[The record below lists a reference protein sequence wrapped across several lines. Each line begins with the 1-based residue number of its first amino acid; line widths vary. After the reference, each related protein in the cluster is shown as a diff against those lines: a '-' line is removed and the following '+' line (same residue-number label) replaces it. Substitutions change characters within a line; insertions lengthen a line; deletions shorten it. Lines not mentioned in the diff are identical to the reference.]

1 MEKIEELLLLIY
13 SPNCTNQQRLSAQKT
28 LEEYKSSPNLEILSK
43 LLGPEKDE
51 RVYMFGWNCLLDV
64 LKHQWSNV
72 DQNTRE
78 SILSVVQQQV
88 EKVNE
93 NSASSYKEKVGQ
105 VSAELLLRVPMIQ
118 EWLQSLFSSNVGFV
132 IMRNLADIVFDPEA
146 HFDEQS
152 KSEYKSIVM
161 KICSTFVPFV
171 ISCFE
176 RILNGQR
183 VSMSNAFNKN
193 LMLCLCSLVEHVTLK
208 SIKYEE
214 RDVIVPFFST
224 FCLEKLMLFVQKT
237 YLDLEFYQI
246 LTKITQ
252 FIVSIGERH
261 ISNKKHPFIPPNFNI
276 YLNFLKLLTEHPI
289 EIDPFL
295 GDVIRIASSNILK
308 GANDLSPEMKMFA
321 KADFELDSEYQSFI
335 ALYRGRMHEWLKHV
349 AVLKPF
355 ESLEFITRN
364 LTNLIPQIN
373 ALQTLVNAKTPILIQ
388 LESSVK
394 ILDCILIGINNSSID
409 QSGLLAVYERIFNVA
424 MSIQSND
431 PLILS
436 HQLSCLSLPVALFKY
451 KPEFVATFT
460 QKIIPYASANLGSC
474 GKDGIILRRKATGL
488 LLKLSDQIPQSF
500 LPYSNDFL
508 GLLTQFMQS
517 GKEFSHQKGNLFE
530 VCLAIGSNLMTTE
543 KENGLKYIEQ
553 CLTLIFNQL
562 NDPSFQNTFENL
574 DSFKSLTGLA
584 YLGKK
589 DLPLQQ
595 IEQFA
600 NYRKHLSLLT
610 LMTLAYFKKEI
621 SIDSFTHLSI
631 KFHLVLLRTLHTL
644 LLQNNFLDSS
654 KSSSLTSLDFEV
666 DDKSWASI
674 GDQVLRQ
681 WVTTLLS
688 QLYSSVGLMTK
699 QNIFY
704 SEFPLFASSL
714 VQFLPN
720 LSFSNIKLII
730 GYSTIPFVENVKP
743 EFYNHLKD
751 FILELL
757 KSLSPRF
764 NNYWSRVAENLEF
777 GEPDQEDESPEDRFT
792 RDSSRSFLQCLFDFL
807 SKEDLLIY
815 CIEKCPNVKAEFY
828 NHLKDFILELLK
840 SLSPRF
846 NNYWSRVAENL
857 EFGEPDQEDES
868 PEDRFTRDSSRSFLQ
883 CLFDFL
889 SKEDLLIY
897 CIEKCPVFGHEI
909 LLFSIQALNWR
920 DTNCCRKALN
930 IFHKFSTFSLNHESF
945 YKFIASQGVSVLLN
959 VLNTG
964 YQKELYPTILT
975 IITEIYASYSERKL
989 HELLWETFSLVP
1001 GMSIQRI
1008 NEMHT
1013 QFKEQRKQKNVMK
1026 TFLKDICGVELSEQ
1040 YKIRGKELL
1049 KIPFKYQIINP
1060 PVQQQEDEQE
1070 VQFTAAS
1077 LQSLFED

>member
-1 MEKIEELLLLIY
+1 
-13 SPNCTNQQRLSAQKT
+13 
-28 LEEYKSSPNLEILSK
+28 
-43 LLGPEKDE
+43 
-51 RVYMFGWNCLLDV
+51 
-64 LKHQWSNV
+64 
-72 DQNTRE
+72 
-78 SILSVVQQQV
+78 
-88 EKVNE
+88 
-93 NSASSYKEKVGQ
+93 
-105 VSAELLLRVPMIQ
+105 
-118 EWLQSLFSSNVGFV
+118 
-132 IMRNLADIVFDPEA
+132 
-146 HFDEQS
+146 
-152 KSEYKSIVM
+152 
-161 KICSTFVPFV
+161 
-171 ISCFE
+171 
-176 RILNGQR
+176 
-183 VSMSNAFNKN
+183 
-193 LMLCLCSLVEHVTLK
+193 
-208 SIKYEE
+208 
-214 RDVIVPFFST
+214 
-224 FCLEKLMLFVQKT
+224 
-237 YLDLEFYQI
+237 
-246 LTKITQ
+246 
-252 FIVSIGERH
+252 
-261 ISNKKHPFIPPNFNI
+261 
-276 YLNFLKLLTEHPI
+276 
-289 EIDPFL
+289 
-295 GDVIRIASSNILK
+295 
-308 GANDLSPEMKMFA
+308 
-321 KADFELDSEYQSFI
+321 
-335 ALYRGRMHEWLKHV
+335 
-349 AVLKPF
+349 
-355 ESLEFITRN
+355 
-364 LTNLIPQIN
+364 
-373 ALQTLVNAKTPILIQ
+373 
-388 LESSVK
+388 
-394 ILDCILIGINNSSID
+394 
-409 QSGLLAVYERIFNVA
+409 
-424 MSIQSND
+424 
-431 PLILS
+431 
-436 HQLSCLSLPVALFKY
+436 
-451 KPEFVATFT
+451 
-460 QKIIPYASANLGSC
+460 
-474 GKDGIILRRKATGL
+474 
-488 LLKLSDQIPQSF
+488 
-500 LPYSNDFL
+500 PYSNDFL

-543 KENGLKYIEQ
+543 NENGLKYIEQ

-600 NYRKHLSLLT
+600 NYRKHLSLLN

-792 RDSSRSFLQCLFDFL
+792 RDSSRSFLQCLFDLL

-815 CIEKCPNVKAEFY
+815 CIEKCP
-828 NHLKDFILELLK
+828 
-840 SLSPRF
+840 
-846 NNYWSRVAENL
+846 
-857 EFGEPDQEDES
+857 
-868 PEDRFTRDSSRSFLQ
+868 
-883 CLFDFL
+883 
-889 SKEDLLIY
+889 
-897 CIEKCPVFGHEI
+897 
-909 LLFSIQALNWR
+909 
-920 DTNCCRKALN
+920 
-930 IFHKFSTFSLNHESF
+930 
-945 YKFIASQGVSVLLN
+945 
-959 VLNTG
+959 
-964 YQKELYPTILT
+964 
-975 IITEIYASYSERKL
+975 
-989 HELLWETFSLVP
+989 
-1001 GMSIQRI
+1001 
-1008 NEMHT
+1008 
-1013 QFKEQRKQKNVMK
+1013 FKEQRKQKNVMK